1 MKIWNSKRSRY
12 NELGGG
18 AGLLKVYGLEHLAF
32 GQQFHVL
39 HVQPLQAVKHL
50 GQEVGV
56 TLLLNLKLGSGEV
69 VMLPG
74 GLEPLKH
81 PDNLAL
87 LGDDDGVQVAK
98 VYHGLSQY
106 VVLDLYGM
114 AVF

>member
-1 MKIWNSKRSRY
+1 MSLEVVSVSARFMASNTSRY
-12 NELGGG
+12 SST
-18 AGLLKVYGLEHLAF
+18 LARKSAF
-32 GQQFHVL
+32 RSLSVSCKIR
-39 HVQPLQAVKHL
+39 V
-50 GQEVGV
+50 E
-56 TLLLNLKLGSGEV
+56 LGSGEV

-81 PDNLAL
+81 PNNFAL